1 MSPGQRIHIFR
12 RHPPILDLLNAVPTN
27 GAVPH
32 ISLVFRE
39 TWDRTNLNI
48 FAFERQDLRKGAL
61 GNWIRSQRSK
71 PKHENKARCP
81 GSAVEGPAVSSGVP
95 TEGIDGKRP
104 ETGPL
109 NTARGSYY
117 SGARKGGPAKLTLTS
132 PPRNSQKSVFLVGVP
147 VRLFLLQ
154 RRRSRF
160 APQRMVPGHGL
171 KTIVAGLEN
180 HR

>member
-1 MSPGQRIHIFR
+1 MPCYKASRALAQQKPVR
-12 RHPPILDLLNAVPTN
+12 N
-27 GAVPH
+27 GC
-32 ISLVFRE
+32 F
-39 TWDRTNLNI
+39 
-48 FAFERQDLRKGAL
+48 FY
-61 GNWIRSQRSK
+61 
-71 PKHENKARCP
+71 
-81 GSAVEGPAVSSGVP
+81 VP
-95 TEGIDGKRP
+95 TEVQSTKVTGLAPKQGRWEFLFLKDAAFTGLEKLAAEGKTHQNHPAFTSRRRP
-104 ETGPL
+104 LQSCIEPLL

-117 SGARKGGPAKLTLTS
+117 SGARKGGPAKLTPTS
-132 PPRNSQKSVFLVGVP
+132 PPRNSQKAVFLVGVP